1 MSDLGLLQAVLA
13 AEHRAVY
20 GYGLTGARQSGA
32 ARRQSTALWQAHRA
46 RRDRIAEM
54 ITERDGE
61 PVAAEPS
68 YLLGEGVP
76 AQLAVG
82 LEEALLAAYLGLAGA
97 SDAALRRFA
106 AQAMQEA
113 MTRRVRWARTS
124 PPSAFPGLPE
134 GRLSPGTEA
143 GS

>member
-1 MSDLGLLQAVLA
+1 MSDLELLQTVLA

-20 GYGLTGARQSGA
+20 GYGLAGARQSGA
-32 ARRQSTALWQAHRA
+32 ARRQSTALWQAHRT
-46 RRDRIAEM
+46 RRDRIAELVR
-54 ITERDGE
+54 ERDGE

-68 YLLGEGVP
+68 YRLPEGVP

-82 LEEALLAAYLGLAGA
+82 LEEVLLAAYLGLAAA
-97 SDAALRRFA
+97 SDVALREFA
-106 AQAMQEA
+106 ARAMQEA

-134 GRLSPGTEA
+134 GRLTPAPEA